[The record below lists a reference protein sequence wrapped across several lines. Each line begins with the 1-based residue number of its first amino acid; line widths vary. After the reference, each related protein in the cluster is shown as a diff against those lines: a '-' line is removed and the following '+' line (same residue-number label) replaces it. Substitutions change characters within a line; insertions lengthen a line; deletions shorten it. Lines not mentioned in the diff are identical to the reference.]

1 MARALAVSLL
11 ALALVL
17 EAGAARAQAELTGAP
32 PADAKALVD
41 APKGPGDA
49 PVIAKPTNSTSATVS
64 AGGQLATGNS
74 RQLAATANGLFETRF
89 GDNSFGAA
97 ILGNYGESAAPGASL
112 VETAKNIQGRLRYDR
127 YVTERASLFFAVTGR
142 QDKFQGLYFRLNLD
156 PGFKYLFIN
165 CPKTTLW
172 GELGY
177 DFQYDDRYNS
187 ARYVLDANGDRVVD
201 NFGNWEWVPKTEVDH
216 SVRAFVGAKHAFNEQ
231 VNIAGGVEYLQS
243 VVDSKRS
250 RLNFDLLFVAKV
262 GAGASV
268 GLGFSARYDNDPLPG
283 KQDLDTATTVSLLYS
298 FNAAVAPPPPP
309 PPPPCEPPPSAPP
322 APAAPTPSAPATPAP
337 ATPPATAT
345 PSAAPPAPPA
355 AQPPTASPAPSTPAP
370 SPAPVP

>member
-1 MARALAVSLL
+1 
-11 ALALVL
+11 L

-49 PVIAKPTNSTSATVS
+49 PVIVKPTSSTSATVS

-97 ILGNYGESAAPGASL
+97 ILGNYGEGAAPGASL

-127 YVTERASLFFAVTGR
+127 YLTERASLFFAVTGR

-283 KQDLDTATTVSLLYS
+283 KQNLDTATTVSLLYS
-298 FNAAVAPPPPP
+298 FSPAAAPPPPP
-309 PPPPCEPPPSAPP
+309 PPPPPCVPTPPEPPPAAAPAPAPAAPP
-322 APAAPTPSAPATPAP
+322 APATTPAAPA
-337 ATPPATAT
+337 
-345 PSAAPPAPPA
+345 PA

>member
-1 MARALAVSLL
+1 VLAF
-11 ALALVL
+11 VL
-17 EAGAARAQAELTGAP
+17 QADAARAQAALTGAP

-49 PVIAKPTNSTSATVS
+49 PVIAKPTDTTSATVS

-89 GDNSFGAA
+89 GDNSLGAA
-97 ILGNYGESAAPGASL
+97 ILANYGEAAAPGAAL
-112 VETAKNIQGRLRYDR
+112 VETARNVQGRLRYDR
-127 YVTERASLFFAVTGR
+127 YLTDRTSLFFAVTGR

-156 PGFKYLFIN
+156 PGFKYLFVN
-165 CPKTTLW
+165 RPKSVLW

-187 ARYVLDANGDRVVD
+187 ARYVLDPTTGDRVVD

-216 SVRAFVGAKHAFNEQ
+216 SIRAFVGAKHAFNEQ

-243 VVDSKRS
+243 VVEAQRS

-283 KQDLDTATTVSLLYS
+283 KQNLDTSTTVSLLYS
-298 FNAAVAPPPPP
+298 FSPAAAPPPPP
-309 PPPPCEPPPSAPP
+309 PPPPCEPPPPSAPP
-322 APAAPTPSAPATPAP
+322 APAPATQPAP
-337 ATPPATAT
+337 GIPAAAATPPAAAT
-345 PSAAPPAPPA
+345 PSATPGAPATQPPNAPPAPSA
-355 AQPPTASPAPSTPAP
+355 PPP
-370 SPAPVP
+370 SPDSVH

>member
-11 ALALVL
+11 VLAFVL
-17 EAGAARAQAELTGAP
+17 EAGAARAQAALTGAP

-49 PVIAKPTNSTSATVS
+49 PVIAKPTNATSATLS
-64 AGGQLATGNS
+64 AGGQLVTGNS

-97 ILGNYGESAAPGASL
+97 ILGNYGEAAAPGAAV
-112 VETAKNIQGRLRYDR
+112 VETARNVQGRLRYDR
-127 YVTERASLFFAVTGR
+127 YLTDRTSVFFAVTGR

-156 PGFKYLFIN
+156 PGFKYLFVN
-165 CPKTTLW
+165 HPKTVLW

-187 ARYVLDANGDRVVD
+187 ARYVLDSNGDRVVD
-201 NFGNWEWVPKTEVDH
+201 PFGNWEWVPKTEVDH
-216 SVRAFVGAKHAFNEQ
+216 SIRAFVGAKHAFNEQ

-243 VVDSKRS
+243 VVEAQRS

-262 GAGASV
+262 GGGASV

-298 FNAAVAPPPPP
+298 FSSAAAPPPP
-309 PPPPCEPPPSAPP
+309 PPPPCEPTPPSAPP
-322 APAAPTPSAPATPAP
+322 APAP
-337 ATPPATAT
+337 ATPPAAAT
-345 PSAAPPAPPA
+345 PPVAATPPATPAAPATQPPSAPPAPSA
-355 AQPPTASPAPSTPAP
+355 PPP
-370 SPAPVP
+370 SPDPVP